1 MKYKVIAVDFDGTI
15 VEDRYPQIGPMVPT
29 AREVLRRYRELGG
42 QIILWTCRTG
52 ADLANACLFLAHNGI
67 KVDAINSHIPERLE
81 MFKRE
86 YPHIPDCDVEC
97 RKIPAD
103 MYIDDRNPGGVDWE
117 MVAEMLMGPDWREQK
132 AG

>member
-15 VEDRYPQIGPMVPT
+15 VEDQYPQIGPLMPA
-29 AREVLRRYRELGG
+29 AREVLRQYREMGG

-52 ADLANACLFLAHNGI
+52 ADLAKACLFLAQNGI
-67 KVDAINSHIPERLE
+67 KVDSINAHIPERLE

-86 YPHIPDCDVEC
+86 YPNIPECDVEC

-117 MVAEMLMGPDWREQK
+117 VVAELLMGPDWRQRK